1 MAKLLR
7 DSWLMFKSQLNVSRR
22 NPVWVF
28 IGMFQPVCYMLLFA
42 PLLKN
47 LVGVPGF
54 PRGGAYNIFTPGLM
68 VMMAIF
74 GVGFAGF
81 GIIGRLRSG
90 FIERMRVTPVSRL
103 AMILGTL
110 GVDMCLFLIQIV
122 LLVAV
127 GLLLGF
133 RPDPGG
139 LALLALLLILAG
151 VSMACF
157 SYALALIF
165 KDESGL
171 AASVNL
177 FVLPLMLLSGIMLPL
192 TLAPDILQNVAKANP
207 FAYAVDASRTLVAG
221 NPGDA
226 SVVKAFVIIGV
237 LALVTTFWATSSM
250 RKAAM

>member
-1 MAKLLR
+1 MKVLR
-7 DSWLMFKSQLNVSRR
+7 DSWLMFKSQFNVSRR
-22 NPVWVF
+22 NPIWLF
-28 IGMFQPVCYMLLFA
+28 IGMFQPICYLLLFA
-42 PLLKN
+42 PLLKS
-47 LVGVPGF
+47 LVGMPGF

-103 AMILGTL
+103 SMILGTL
-110 GVDMCLFLIQIV
+110 GVDTCLFLVQLI
-122 LLVAV
+122 LLVGV

-151 VSMACF
+151 TAMACF
-157 SYALALIF
+157 SYALALLF

-171 AASVNL
+171 AASINL
-177 FVLPLMLLSGIMLPL
+177 VVLPLLLLSGTMLPL
-192 TLAPDILQNVAKANP
+192 SFAPETLRNIARANP
-207 FAYAVDASRTLVAG
+207 FAYAVDAARALVAG
-221 NPGDA
+221 NPGDS
-226 SVVKAFVIIGV
+226 SVVKAFVILGI
-237 LALVTTFWATSSM
+237 LAILTTFWATRSM
-250 RKAAM
+250 RQAAM

>member
-1 MAKLLR
+1 MKVLR
-7 DSWLMFKSQLNVSRR
+7 DSWLMFKSQFNVSRR
-22 NPVWVF
+22 NPVWLF
-28 IGMFQPVCYMLLFA
+28 IGMFQPICYLLLFA

-47 LVGVPGF
+47 LVGMPGF

-110 GVDMCLFLIQIV
+110 GVDICLFLVQLV
-122 LLVAV
+122 LLVGV

-139 LALLALLLILAG
+139 LALLALLLILSGMA
-151 VSMACF
+151 MACF
-157 SYALALIF
+157 SYALALLF

-171 AASVNL
+171 AASINL
-177 FVLPLMLLSGIMLPL
+177 VVLPLLLLSGTMLPL
-192 TLAPDILQNVAKANP
+192 SFAPETLRNIAKANP
-207 FAYAVDASRTLVAG
+207 FAYAVDASRALVAG
-221 NPGDA
+221 NPGDS
-226 SVVKAFVIIGV
+226 SVVKAFVILGV
-237 LALVTTFWATSSM
+237 LAIITTFWATRSM
-250 RKAAM
+250 RQAAM

>member
-1 MAKLLR
+1 MKVLR
-7 DSWLMFKSQLNVSRR
+7 DSWLMFKSQFNVSRR
-22 NPVWVF
+22 NPVWLF
-28 IGMFQPVCYMLLFA
+28 IGMFQPICYLLLFA

-47 LVGVPGF
+47 LVGMPGF

-110 GVDMCLFLIQIV
+110 GVDICLFLVQLV

-139 LALLALLLILAG
+139 LALLALLLILSGMA
-151 VSMACF
+151 MACF
-157 SYALALIF
+157 SYALALLF

-171 AASVNL
+171 AASINL
-177 FVLPLMLLSGIMLPL
+177 VVLPLLLLSGTMLPL
-192 TLAPDILQNVAKANP
+192 SFAPETLRNIAKANP
-207 FAYAVDASRTLVAG
+207 FAYAVDASRALVAG
-221 NPGDA
+221 NPGDS
-226 SVVKAFVIIGV
+226 SVVKAFVILGV
-237 LALVTTFWATSSM
+237 LAVITTFWATRSM
-250 RKAAM
+250 RQAAM

>member
-1 MAKLLR
+1 MKVLR
-7 DSWLMFKSQLNVSRR
+7 DSWLMFKSQFNVSRR
-22 NPVWVF
+22 NPVWLF
-28 IGMFQPVCYMLLFA
+28 IGMFQPICYLLLFA

-47 LVGVPGF
+47 LVGMPGF

-103 AMILGTL
+103 SMILGTL
-110 GVDMCLFLIQIV
+110 GVDICLFLVQLI
-122 LLVAV
+122 LLVGV

-151 VSMACF
+151 TAMACF
-157 SYALALIF
+157 SYALALLF

-171 AASVNL
+171 AASINL
-177 FVLPLMLLSGIMLPL
+177 VVLPLLLLSGTMLPL
-192 TLAPDILQNVAKANP
+192 SFAPETLRNIAKANP
-207 FAYAVDASRTLVAG
+207 FAYAVDASRALVAG
-221 NPGDA
+221 NPGDS
-226 SVVKAFVIIGV
+226 SVVKAFVILGV
-237 LALVTTFWATSSM
+237 LAIITTFWATRSM
-250 RKAAM
+250 RQAAM

>member
-1 MAKLLR
+1 MGKLLR
-7 DSWLMFKSQLNVSRR
+7 DSWLMFKSQFNVSKR

-28 IGMFQPVCYMLLFA
+28 IGLFQPICYMLLFA

-54 PRGGAYNIFTPGLM
+54 PSGGAYNIFTPGLM

-103 AMILGTL
+103 AMILGSL
-110 GVDMCLFLIQIV
+110 GVDMCLFLIQIA

-133 RPDPGG
+133 RPDAGG

-151 VSMACF
+151 MGMACF
-157 SYALALIF
+157 SYALALLIR
-165 KDESGL
+165 DEGGL
-171 AASVNL
+171 AATVNL

-192 TLAPDILQNVAKANP
+192 TLAPDVLQNVAKFNP
-207 FAYAVDASRTLVAG
+207 FAYAVDASRSLVAG
-221 NPGDA
+221 DFGAD
-226 SVVKAFVIIGV
+226 SVIKAFVIIGV
-237 LALVTTFWATSSM
+237 LAILTTFWATRSM
-250 RKAAM
+250 RQAAM

>member
-7 DSWLMFKSQLNVSRR
+7 DSWLMFKSQFNVSRR
-22 NPVWVF
+22 NPVWLF
-28 IGMFQPVCYMLLFA
+28 IGMFQPICYMLLFA

-81 GIIGRLRSG
+81 GIISRLRSG

-103 AMILGTL
+103 AMILGSL
-110 GVDMCLFLIQIV
+110 GVDMCLFLIQIA
-122 LLVAV
+122 LLAAV

-133 RPDPGG
+133 RPDAGG
-139 LALLALLLILAG
+139 MALLALLLVLSGTA
-151 VSMACF
+151 MACF
-157 SYALALIF
+157 SYALALLV
-165 KDESGL
+165 KDEGGL

-192 TLAPDILQNVAKANP
+192 TLAPDVLRNVAKANP
-207 FAYAVDASRTLVAG
+207 FAYAVDASRALVAG
-221 NPGDA
+221 DPGDG

-237 LALVTTFWATSSM
+237 LALIAIIWATSSM

>member
-7 DSWLMFKSQLNVSRR
+7 DSWLMFKSQFNVSRR
-22 NPVWVF
+22 NPVWLF
-28 IGMFQPVCYMLLFA
+28 IGMFQPICYMLLFA

-47 LVGVPGF
+47 LVGSPGF
-54 PRGGAYNIFTPGLM
+54 PTGNAYNIFTPGLM

-103 AMILGTL
+103 AMILGSL
-110 GVDMCLFLIQIV
+110 AVDMCLFLIQIV

-133 RPDPGG
+133 RPDAGG
-139 LALLALLLILAG
+139 LAVLALLLILTGMA
-151 VSMACF
+151 MACF
-157 SYALALIF
+157 SYSLALLF

-171 AASVNL
+171 AASINL
-177 FVLPLMLLSGIMLPL
+177 FVLPLMLLSGILLPI
-192 TLAPDILQNVAKANP
+192 TLAPDVLQNVAKANP
-207 FAYAVDASRTLVAG
+207 FAYAVNASRALVAG
-221 NPGDA
+221 SFGDA
-226 SVVKAFVIIGV
+226 SVIKAFIIIGV
-237 LALVTTFWATSSM
+237 LAIVMTFWATRSM
-250 RKAAM
+250 RQAAM

>member
-1 MAKLLR
+1 MGKLLR
-7 DSWLMFKSQLNVSRR
+7 DSWLMFKSQFNVSRR
-22 NPVWVF
+22 NPVWLF
-28 IGMFQPVCYMLLFA
+28 IGMFQPICYMLLFA

-47 LVGVPGF
+47 LVGMPGF
-54 PRGGAYNIFTPGLM
+54 PKGGAYNVFTPGLM

-110 GVDMCLFLIQIV
+110 GVDMCLFLVQIA
-122 LLVAV
+122 LLVVV

-133 RPDPGG
+133 RPDVGG
-139 LALLALLLILAG
+139 LAVLVLLLILSG
-151 VSMACF
+151 MGMACF
-157 SYALALIF
+157 SYALALLF

-192 TLAPDILQNVAKANP
+192 SFAPEALRNVAKANP
-207 FAYAVDASRTLVAG
+207 FAYAVDASRALVDG
-221 NPGDA
+221 NFGDG

-237 LALVTTFWATSSM
+237 LAVLTTFWATRSM